1 MRLFVTENLEFEF
14 EDNIVT
20 IRDNYISEEEMT
32 KREFWEFISRLQDM
46 YNEFN

>member
-1 MRLFVTENLEFEF
+1 MLEVEFKDNL
-14 EDNIVT
+14 VT

-32 KREFWEFISRLQDM
+32 KTTLWVFISRLQDM